1 MNLPAT
7 LKEYC
12 LEVDIDYDEDRD
24 KQNEELYK
32 DMTFINNAL
41 GGLLIRRKC
50 EPMKRRNRY
59 LDELGIPRAI
69 YAGNFVAEKKLY
81 RMHQRSRYGFVKSK

>member
-32 DMTFINNAL
+32 DMVGYLRLVSQFENKILSGEIKTHSLKEFKQKQEQKRKEL
-41 GGLLIRRKC
+41 QRRQGTS
-50 EPMKRRNRY
+50 
-59 LDELGIPRAI
+59 DE
-69 YAGNFVAEKKLY
+69 
-81 RMHQRSRYGFVKSK
+81 